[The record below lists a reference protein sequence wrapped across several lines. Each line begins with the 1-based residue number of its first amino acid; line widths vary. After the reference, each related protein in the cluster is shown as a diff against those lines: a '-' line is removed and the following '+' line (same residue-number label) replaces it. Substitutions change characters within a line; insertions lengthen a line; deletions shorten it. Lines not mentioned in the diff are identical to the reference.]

1 MCSFRFKT
9 YFPWVFLPFIFHLL
23 EWTPIIYGPKLN
35 PASLEYEHDSMLLYQ
50 LYLLNYFTLFALE
63 YIVQVICAFFVL
75 CIGFK
80 LCQRIQFLNLIK
92 FTLNAFRTS
101 VKTKNVRREEILG
114 IDHFD
119 NHSELDQKIPIQ
131 KKDVNIFAEMKQMQL
146 EQSDLLLKEMKKCQE
161 EQREQLVKILKTHTD
176 TKFENFEMEIK
187 KNQKEQFSDMK
198 NQQKLFLMQLQNNS
212 KKNEFQDSK
221 FTEIKDGMQQK
232 IDNQS
237 KIIEKQYGELK
248 NKCSEIKT
256 SINNQTRQQGIL
268 QNLVLDLKNSDHG
281 SEKAQEESEC
291 PKRSKECKICMDKD
305 LSVALRPCGHIV
317 VCEDCVGKLS
327 RKCPT
332 CRETIIGTLKIY
344 LP

>member
-1 MCSFRFKT
+1 MFSFRFKT
-9 YFPWVFLPFIFHLL
+9 YFPWVFLPFIVYSL
-23 EWTPIIYGPKLN
+23 EWIYGPGLN
-35 PASLEYEHDSMLLYQ
+35 SASLEQKHDSIYLTYIY
-50 LYLLNYFTLFALE
+50 LYLVLKYL
-63 YIVQVICAFFVL
+63 VQVICAFFVL

-80 LCQRIQFLNLIK
+80 LCLRIQFLNLIK

-131 KKDVNIFAEMKQMQL
+131 KKDVNVFEEMKQMQL
-146 EQSDLLLKEMKKCQE
+146 EQSDLFLKEVKKSQE
-161 EQREQLVKILKTHTD
+161 EQREQLVKILTTNVD
-176 TKFENFEMEIK
+176 IQLENFQMEIK

-198 NQQKLFLMQLQNNS
+198 NQQKLFLIQLQNNS
-212 KKNEFQDSK
+212 KKNEFLESK

-232 IDNQS
+232 IDNQN

-248 NKCSEIKT
+248 KECSEIKT
-256 SINNQTRQQGIL
+256 SIKNQTRQQGIL
-268 QNLVLDLKNSDHG
+268 QNLVLDLKNSDG
-281 SEKAQEESEC
+281 RSEQAQEKSESPE
-291 PKRSKECKICMDKD
+291 RSKECKICMDKD

>member
-9 YFPWVFLPFIFHLL
+9 YFPWVFLHFISYLL
-23 EWTPIIYGPKLN
+23 EWTPLFYGPGLN
-35 PASLEYEHDSMLLYQ
+35 PGSLEQKRHDSPLMYPF
-50 LYLLNYFTLFALE
+50 LYLTLFALKCLF
-63 YIVQVICAFFVL
+63 QVICAFFVF

-80 LCQRIQFLNLIK
+80 LCLRIQFLNLIK

-101 VKTKNVRREEILG
+101 VKTENVRKTEILG
-114 IDHFD
+114 ID
-119 NHSELDQKIPIQ
+119 HSELDQKIPSQ
-131 KKDVNIFAEMKQMQL
+131 NKDVNIFEEIKQMQL
-146 EQSDLLLKEMKKCQE
+146 EQSDLLLKEMKKYQE

-232 IDNQS
+232 IDNQN
-237 KIIEKQYGELK
+237 KIIEKNYGELK
-248 NKCSEIKT
+248 KECSEIKT
-256 SINNQTRQQGIL
+256 SIKNQTRQQGIL
-268 QNLVLDLKNSDHG
+268 QNLVLDLKNSDER
-281 SEKAQEESEC
+281 SEQAQEKSESPE
-291 PKRSKECKICMDKD
+291 RSKECKICMDKD

>member
-9 YFPWVFLPFIFHLL
+9 YFPWVFLPFILIL
-23 EWTPIIYGPKLN
+23 IEWTPLIYGPGLGPGLDPVQTSKRY
-35 PASLEYEHDSMLLYQ
+35 PF
-50 LYLLNYFTLFALE
+50 LYLTMYALVSL
-63 YIVQVICAFFVL
+63 VQVICAFFVL

-80 LCQRIQFLNLIK
+80 VYLRIQFLDLIE
-92 FTLNAFRTS
+92 FTLDAFRTS
-101 VKTKNVRREEILG
+101 VKNKDVKSEEVLG
-114 IDHFD
+114 IDHHN
-119 NHSELDQKIPIQ
+119 NHLELDQKIPIQ
-131 KKDVNIFAEMKQMQL
+131 EKDVNLFEEMKKMQL
-146 EQSDLLLKEMKKCQE
+146 EQSDFLLKEMKKSNE
-161 EQREQLVKILKTHTD
+161 EQRDQLMKILKTHTD
-176 TKFENFEMEIK
+176 TKFENFESEIK

-198 NQQKLFLMQLQNNS
+198 NQQKLFLIQLQNNF
-212 KKNEFQDSK
+212 KKNEFLDSK

-232 IDNQS
+232 IENQN
-237 KIIEKQYGELK
+237 KIVEKQYGELK
-248 NKCSEIKT
+248 KECSEIKT

-268 QNLVLDLKNSDHG
+268 QNLVLDLKNSDG
-281 SEKAQEESEC
+281 KSEQAQAESES
-291 PKRSKECKICMDKD
+291 PERSKECKICMDKD